1 VTLEESRFFLSSVQP
16 TDKAS
21 TIAFSFS
28 IKVMITSEIEAGALR
43 TILETEQHLSG
54 WTRTPHHQFGSASCI
69 RYPFSEKI

>member
-43 TILETEQHLSG
+43 TILETLNN
-54 WTRTPHHQFGSASCI
+54 I
-69 RYPFSEKI
+69 